1 MSVSLWRTAGGGNA
15 PAGRRRGFGG
25 IRSITA
31 RKIPLAAATEP
42 LRDLMDDR
50 PLQRSRDDADRLR
63 LTGEG
68 SMLGEL
74 VKAVL
79 ERPLAPS

>member
-1 MSVSLWRTAGGGNA
+1 
-15 PAGRRRGFGG
+15 
-25 IRSITA
+25 
-31 RKIPLAAATEP
+31 
-42 LRDLMDDR
+42 MDDR

-68 SMLGEL
+68 SMPGEL